1 MTVLLQCQPIADI
14 RVGANDDIDITHL
27 FFFIYIEE
35 IYYQWGMQNYIH
47 DKPSPRYVISFQ
59 YFVFYIIVDMQF

>member
-14 RVGANDDIDITHL
+14 RVDTNDDIDIARL
-27 FFFIYIEE
+27 FFIYIEE
-35 IYYQWGMQNYIH
+35 IYYQCGMQNYIY
-47 DKPSPRYVISFQ
+47 DRPSPRYFISFQ